1 MPSSGIRTLPDRLSE
16 TANCHG
22 MLPSQPHTWRR
33 KTNSKKFH
41 CRTILHGVCR
51 RPKVPVDCCPQS
63 SCIRSRIRLCSPR
76 MTTSFRR
83 SPRQHLEGRFDPVA
97 TFQLFTL
104 LHDGPLASQVLLRT
118 AYQSM
123 HVPADASH
131 SLAQQSLA
139 RARLVFSVQVV

>member
-1 MPSSGIRTLPDRLSE
+1 MSPSGIRTLPYRLSE
-16 TANCHG
+16 TANCHD
-22 MLPSQPHTWRR
+22 MLQSQPHTWRR
-33 KTNSKKFH
+33 KTNLKKFH
-41 CRTILHGVCR
+41 CRTILHGFCR
-51 RPKVPVDCCPQS
+51 RPEVPVDCCPQS

-104 LHDGPLASQVLLRT
+104 LPDGPLASQVLLWT

-123 HVPADASH
+123 HVLADASY
-131 SLAQQSLA
+131 SLAQQRLA
-139 RARLVFSVQVV
+139 RARLVFSVQV

>member
-1 MPSSGIRTLPDRLSE
+1 MSPSGIRTLPDRLSE
-16 TANCHG
+16 TADCHG

-41 CRTILHGVCR
+41 CRTILHGFCG
-51 RPKVPVDCCPQS
+51 RPEIPVDCCPHS
-63 SCIRSRIRLCSPR
+63 SCIRSRTRLCSPR

-97 TFQLFTL
+97 TFRLFTL
-104 LHDGPLASQVLLRT
+104 LHGGPLASQVLPWT

-123 HVPADASH
+123 HVLADASY
-131 SLAQQSLA
+131 SLAQQSPA
-139 RARLVFSVQVV
+139 RARLVFSVQV